1 MFAFSNIWTPGLW
14 QEGIHCQVKI
24 KWLEIRLRRGHWG
37 DAIAQAD
44 ILFLCVGSM
53 DSLSRSCITAFLE
66 EWWVES
72 ENKWPLRFHLTR
84 TFLAL
89 VKKMGPCVL
98 LRVFSSVQ
106 WKTLPSRLMVLW
118 NTSYLTLDEMNIANL
133 GSKLKAKKKNDGA
146 TILDSPSHIL
156 REYQGMQWTL
166 EWCQHVLVKCQWVQ
180 WNVDVV
186 SRRISTWQCSS
197 WRVRMENED
206 EKE

>member
-14 QEGIHCQVKI
+14 RKGIHCRVKI
-24 KWLEIRLRRGHWG
+24 KWIEIWLRRGHWG
-37 DAIAQAD
+37 DGIAQAD

-89 VKKMGPCVL
+89 VRKMGPCVL
-98 LRVFSSVQ
+98 LRVFSSIQ

-133 GSKLKAKKKNDGA
+133 GSKKKKKWRSYNFRLPI
-146 TILDSPSHIL
+146 TYS
-156 REYQGMQWTL
+156 Q
-166 EWCQHVLVKCQWVQ
+166 
-180 WNVDVV
+180 
-186 SRRISTWQCSS
+186 RISGYAMDSGMVPACLGEVPVSAVECWGCKQKDKHTT
-197 WRVRMENED
+197 V
-206 EKE
+206 